1 MIKTIPQKTCPECKS
16 SNVYHTGKVL
26 VGTTESPGP
35 PPPPG
40 FAIDEMMCARTIKMR
55 ESRADWIGP
64 VHSNCYDCDHEWED
78 TGPQSDNMHSWRCLR
93 VYIPGMGQQVH
104 LELLSAK
111 DLLRENKKH
120 KAFARNVIDRVRSGK
135 LFDDSD
141 YGTFTICLY
150 LPADRLTW
158 EGL

>member
-16 SNVYHTGKVL
+16 GNIGRTGKVL
-26 VGTTESPGP
+26 VGATESSGLLSPGWGIGKMAHAP
-35 PPPPG
+35 N
-40 FAIDEMMCARTIKMR
+40 RMR

-120 KAFARNVIDRVRSGK
+120 KAFARNIIGRVRSGK
-135 LFDDSD
+135 LFDDSY